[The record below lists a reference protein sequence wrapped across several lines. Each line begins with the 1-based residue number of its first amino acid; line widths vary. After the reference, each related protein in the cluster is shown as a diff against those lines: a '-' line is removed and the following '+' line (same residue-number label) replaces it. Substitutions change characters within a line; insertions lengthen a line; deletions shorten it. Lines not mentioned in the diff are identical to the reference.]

1 MKRNIRLE
9 RHYPFPPER
18 VFRALSDS
26 DAMAEWLMPN
36 DFQPKLGHKFQFKS
50 KPQGNWNGITDCEVI
65 ELDPPRRLAYT
76 WSGQHKDGKGKALR
90 HTIVRWSLFAERGG
104 TRLVLEHDG
113 FEGWGEVAVSFI
125 LGMGWKKMMKTRML
139 GIIERVP
146 QREPELA
153 H

>member
-18 VFRALSDS
+18 VFRAISDS

-76 WSGQHKDGKGKALR
+76 WSGQHTDGKSNALR

-125 LGMGWKKMMKTRML
+125 LGMGWKKMMKTRIPKM
-139 GIIERVP
+139 IERVADGVP
-146 QREPELA
+146 EPA